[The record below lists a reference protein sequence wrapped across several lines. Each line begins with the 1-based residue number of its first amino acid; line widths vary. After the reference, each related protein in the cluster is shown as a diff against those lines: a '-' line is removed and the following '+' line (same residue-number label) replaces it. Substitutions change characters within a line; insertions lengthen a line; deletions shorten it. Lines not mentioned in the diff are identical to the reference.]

1 MQYPKQPL
9 IIAAILSMASHS
21 LACVD
26 FGFTISQFDYGAGD
40 LSDNGVKICTF
51 NGYGGNKGYNMKCN
65 PGYSAA
71 TTPAPVG
78 QHRVGISRSASPRRS
93 VRLATLSLA
102 RNLCRAVLQGHSHR
116 GIWVFRDARRELGC
130 CCLFLYLS

>member
-26 FGFTISQFDYGAGD
+26 FGFTISQFDYGVGD

-65 PGYSAA
+65 PGYSAYVPNGANTVEYKTPHGDYTFA
-71 TTPAPVG
+71 TQCHYSSAGGTTQGGDIKVCIATPF
-78 QHRVGISRSASPRRS
+78 
-93 VRLATLSLA
+93 
-102 RNLCRAVLQGHSHR
+102 C
-116 GIWVFRDARRELGC
+116 
-130 CCLFLYLS
+130 